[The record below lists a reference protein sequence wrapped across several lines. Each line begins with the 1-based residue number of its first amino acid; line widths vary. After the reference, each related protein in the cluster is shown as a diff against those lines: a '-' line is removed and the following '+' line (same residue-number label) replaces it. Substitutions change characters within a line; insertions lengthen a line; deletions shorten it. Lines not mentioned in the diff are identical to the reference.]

1 MADTSI
7 HNLTDGS
14 SAAGTDEFPIERS
27 PYGAGNNRKLTTD
40 QVRDYVAA
48 NLINTTYVGYHD
60 GVAIANPSAPGA
72 DTLRTW
78 VRKISGRILLKGMS
92 SAGMDYPYQPAL
104 FGSQIQQASPATGTT
119 AGSFIG
125 GSLTSAGT
133 VSHPTPSNTNR
144 ATGMIRIRHANV
156 VTTTNQVLG
165 FHGGSANMAGYA
177 RGNGNGPGGF
187 FFFARFSTAL
197 WPANTCRIFAGL
209 RSGTTAV
216 VASDTLSGHMCG
228 FWHDTTMNGT
238 TINFVTRD
246 GSTTNSTAITV
257 PTLAADVGF
266 DAYIYCPPQSSTIYY
281 RLDSINDQT
290 TRVDSSTSTNL
301 PGSTTFLA
309 PECAMSNGTANTTV
323 TTVAIATNKIYIESD
338 Y

>member
-1 MADTSI
+1 MADTKISALSAVTTAADTDEYAT
-7 HNLTDGS
+7 NQGGVSKRTTRAVLFTNPLLPSYFDGS
-14 SAAGTDEFPIERS
+14 
-27 PYGAGNNRKLTTD
+27 
-40 QVRDYVAA
+40 
-48 NLINTTYVGYHD
+48 
-60 GVAIANPSAPGA
+60 AIANPAAPGA
-72 DTLRTW
+72 DTLRVW
-78 VRKISGRILLKGMS
+78 VRKVSGRILLKGMS
-92 SAGMDYPYQPAL
+92 SAGVDYPYQPAL
-104 FGSQIQQASPATGTT
+104 FGSQIQQVSPATGTT
-119 AGSFIG
+119 AGVFIG

-133 VSHPTPSNTNR
+133 VSHPTPTSTSR
-144 ATGMIRIRHANV
+144 ATAMRRIRHANV

-165 FHGGSANMAGYA
+165 FHGGAADMAAYW
-177 RGNGNGPGGF
+177 RGNASGLGGF

-197 WPANTCRIFAGL
+197 WAANTCRIFVGL

-216 VASDTLSGHMCG
+216 VASDTLAGHLCG
-228 FWHDTTMNGT
+228 FWHDTTVGGT

-246 GSTTNSTAITV
+246 GTTANTTAITV

-266 DAYIYCPPQSSTIYY
+266 DAYIYCPPNGSTIYY

-301 PGSTTFLA
+301 PGSTTFMA

-323 TTVAIATNKIYIESD
+323 TTVAIGTNKVYIESD